1 MHDSV
6 MMSWLCLFLGY
17 VFNVAAYFA
26 SIVCNTG
33 HASNHFDTKHRLCV
47 CGVCCCFF
55 STEKDH
61 IVGKKEYNY
70 AEERTMFKFNVL

>member
-6 MMSWLCLFLGY
+6 MSWLCLFLEY
-17 VFNVAAYFA
+17 VFNVAAHFA

-47 CGVCCCFF
+47 WC
-55 STEKDH
+55 
-61 IVGKKEYNY
+61 
-70 AEERTMFKFNVL
+70 VLLLIFEQRKIIL